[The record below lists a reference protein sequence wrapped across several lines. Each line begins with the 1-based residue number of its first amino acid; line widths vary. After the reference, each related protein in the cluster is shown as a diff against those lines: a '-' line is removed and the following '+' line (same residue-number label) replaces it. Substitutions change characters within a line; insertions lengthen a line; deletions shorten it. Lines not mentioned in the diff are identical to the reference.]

1 VFALLLSLALVG
13 DVYTVDDNGPADFT
27 DIQSAID
34 AVPAGSTLL
43 VEVGA
48 DAGFALDKRLTILG
62 HAGPFE
68 PFVGT
73 EPWVGSASVVDGAST
88 FVLAGF
94 RMQKLDVRNVPGRGI
109 VDDCTVLHSVSIDHC
124 AQIELGR
131 LVVSPAESQYPALAV
146 HDSGVMLVDAGLV
159 GGMGFSP
166 LFGSGGKGE
175 PALRATGGSLVV
187 VAGSTLVGGA
197 AGQSSASD
205 GPAGDGVL
213 CIDSLVIVRGSGGD
227 LIDDGSYEPRYGG
240 TQGSSVRCIGG
251 LVQHS
256 GVPLPAGALAQSG
269 GQVVQVTPAEPY
281 LEITGD
287 DDPGAARSLDV
298 YGPRGTA
305 LLLLVATG
313 PGPFG
318 LAKLELPLWLDPST
332 LPLLLPLTTL
342 GQDMPLSLTATLP
355 ASLVGLEGFTLHVQG
370 VAPGV
375 PSAFDP
381 GTHLVTNAA
390 PLVLRF

>member
-1 VFALLLSLALVG
+1 V
-13 DVYTVDDNGPADFT
+13 N
-27 DIQSAID
+27 
-34 AVPAGSTLL
+34 
-43 VEVGA
+43 
-48 DAGFALDKRLTILG
+48 
-62 HAGPFE
+62 
-68 PFVGT
+68 
-73 EPWVGSASVVDGAST
+73 ASS
-88 FVLAGF
+88 
-94 RMQKLDVRNVPGRGI
+94 
-109 VDDCTVLHSVSIDHC
+109 
-124 AQIELGR
+124 
-131 LVVSPAESQYPALAV
+131 
-146 HDSGVMLVDAGLV
+146 VMLVDADLV

-166 LFGSGGKGE
+166 FAGHGGKGE
-175 PALRATGGSLVV
+175 PALKVTGGSQVV
-187 VAGSTLVGGA
+187 VGGSRLVGGA

-205 GPAGDGVL
+205 GPAGDGIT
-213 CIDSLVIVRGSGGD
+213 CDHSLVVVRGSRDD
-227 LIDDGSYEPRYGG
+227 LIDGG
-240 TQGSSVRCIGG
+240 TYEAFFGGTPGRSISCVGG

-281 LEITGD
+281 LEINGD

-305 LLLLVATG
+305 LLLLVAIG

-332 LPLLLPLTTL
+332 LLLLLPLTTL